1 MSPPVS
7 SFRSWR
13 RGRVCPLV
21 PNPRDT
27 ALNIIPTSTLT
38 HPPKDRATVF
48 HNRKQRLPLD
58 AYRVAGSTWHVTT
71 NVASRN
77 GEPVSQPGR
86 RDLTTSIFFYADAR
100 FAMPCPIL
108 ICLIPDHLHLLVEIR
123 SVGLVDLMRRTKS
136 SSTKL

>member
-1 MSPPVS
+1 M
-7 SFRSWR
+7 
-13 RGRVCPLV
+13 

-77 GEPVSQPGR
+77 ESPFHNPELGR
-86 RDLTTSIFFYADAR
+86 KQLQSFLRGCTICDAV
-100 FAMPCPIL
+100 PHL
-108 ICLIPDHLHLLVEIR
+108 ICLMPDHLHLLVEIR